1 MTVPQRKQLLY
12 EGKAKRLYATSEPG
26 LLLVEFKDDA
36 TAFNAQKRG
45 TIEGKGTANN
55 AISARVFNALE
66 AVGVPT
72 HFVSSVSDTVQV
84 VRQVEIIPLEVVV
97 RNRAAGSFAQRYGVE
112 EGGELSPIVLEWC
125 VKSDTL
131 GDPPINDAAAVAL
144 GLATEDDLA
153 VMFDLSTAIND
164 ALKAYFGGLGLELVD
179 MKLEFG
185 RDADGEIVLADEV
198 SPDTCRLWD
207 VVSGERL
214 DKDRFRRDL
223 GGVEDAYGD
232 VLSRVMSDAGDPELF
247 AETFDPPEDSPY
259 ERFDDDHDDHDHD
272 QDHDH
277 DYDHDHD
284 HDHDRVHAHGQHRQD
299 RDAHE
304 HSGVEGTYRAVVDV
318 MLKPSILDPQGR
330 AVLQTLQRL
339 GYDTVKDVRV
349 GKRVELELEGK
360 RTEVKRQLADLSE
373 KVLSNPVM
381 ENFELGLEYGD

>member
-1 MTVPQRKQLLY
+1 MTVPERKQLLY

-45 TIEGKGTANN
+45 TIEGKGSANN
-55 AISARVFNALE
+55 AISARVFSALE

-84 VRQVEIIPLEVVV
+84 VKQVEIIPLEVVV

-112 EGGELSPIVLEWC
+112 EGGELAPIVLEWC

-153 VMFDLSTAIND
+153 IMFDLATAIND

-179 MKLEFG
+179 LKLEFG
-185 RDADGEIVLADEV
+185 RDGEGEIVLADEV

-232 VLSRVMSDAGDPELF
+232 VLSRVMSDAGDPEAF
-247 AETFDPPEDSPY
+247 ADTFDPPDDSPY
-259 ERFDDDHDDHDHD
+259 ERFEDDHDHDDDHDDSHEHHGHDD
-272 QDHDH
+272 DA
-277 DYDHDHD
+277 
-284 HDHDRVHAHGQHRQD
+284 HAHP
-299 RDAHE
+299 A
-304 HSGVEGTYRAVVDV
+304 VEGTYRAVVDV
-318 MLKPSILDPQGR
+318 MLKASILDPQGR

-339 GYDTVKDVRV
+339 GYASVKDVRV
-349 GKRVELELEGK
+349 GKRVELVLEGD
-360 RTEVKRQLADLSE
+360 RDEVERQLAELSE

-381 ENFELGLEYGD
+381 ETFELGIEDGD

>member
-1 MTVPQRKQLLY
+1 S
-12 EGKAKRLYATSEPG
+12 APG
-26 LLLVEFKDDA
+26 HVLVEFKDDA

-45 TIEGKGTANN
+45 TIEGKGSANN
-55 AISARVFNALE
+55 AISARVFSALE

-84 VRQVEIIPLEVVV
+84 VKQVEIIPLEVVV

-112 EGGELSPIVLEWC
+112 EGGELAPIVLEWC

-144 GLATEDDLA
+144 GLATEDDRA
-153 VMFDLSTAIND
+153 IMFDLATAIND

-185 RDADGEIVLADEV
+185 RDGEGEIVLADEV

-232 VLSRVMSDAGDPELF
+232 VLSRVMSDAGDPEAF
-247 AETFDPPEDSPY
+247 ADTFDPPDDSPY
-259 ERFDDDHDDHDHD
+259 ERFED
-272 QDHDH
+272 
-277 DYDHDHD
+277 DHDHD
-284 HDHDRVHAHGQHRQD
+284 HDDDDDDGHEHHGHDDDAHAHP
-299 RDAHE
+299 A
-304 HSGVEGTYRAVVDV
+304 VEGTYRAVVDV
-318 MLKPSILDPQGR
+318 MLKASILDPQGR

-339 GYDTVKDVRV
+339 GYASVKDVRV
-349 GKRVELELEGK
+349 GKRVELVLEGD
-360 RTEVKRQLADLSE
+360 RDEVERQLAELSE

-381 ENFELGLEYGD
+381 ETFELGIEDGD

>member
-1 MTVPQRKQLLY
+1 MTVPERKQLLY
-12 EGKAKRLYATSEPG
+12 EGKAKRLYATNEPG

-55 AISARVFNALE
+55 AISARVFGALE

-72 HFVSSVSDTVQV
+72 HFVRSVSDTVQV
-84 VRQVEIIPLEVVV
+84 VRQVEIVPLEVVV

-153 VMFDLSTAIND
+153 VMFDLATAIND

-185 RDADGEIVLADEV
+185 RDAEGDIVLADEV

-232 VLSRVMSDAGDPELF
+232 VLSRVMSDAGDPEAF
-247 AETFDPPEDSPY
+247 AQTFDPPDDSPF
-259 ERFDDDHDDHDHD
+259 ERFDDDHD
-272 QDHDH
+272 
-277 DYDHDHD
+277 HDHD
-284 HDHDRVHAHGQHRQD
+284 HH
-299 RDAHE
+299 HE
-304 HSGVEGTYRAVVDV
+304 HSDGEGTYRAVVDV

-349 GKRVELELEGK
+349 GKRVELELEGE
-360 RTEVKRQLADLSE
+360 RTEVDRQLAELSE

-381 ENFELGLEYGD
+381 ETFELDLEDGD